1 MRVWWKE
8 ERGAALLLVL
18 FIIVVFTMIGMAVVS
33 ASLGGAIRT
42 ETKQKDVQSVHLAE
56 KALNEAVARVQ
67 GLLDGMPT
75 INMDQL
81 SDELKVLMGQINGSD
96 EVGSEYDA
104 QYGKD
109 QYGKDQSEV
118 RTTAV
123 LDTDHPPPKI
133 TITAHAT
140 IQGVERDLQQVI
152 EINYYPDVLKYAAGS
167 EDGNLIINGAPYFTG
182 GNGGNLYAG
191 KQLLIK
197 NEAEYFYNNSLDDDD
212 PKKSYTKYFPL
223 LKGIAYVQSLKNI
236 QYCDAQPTCN
246 SYSQHVQGVDDDDDA
261 KNVKEILG
269 DTSEA
274 QIKSS
279 KDFIGVKMDESFVD
293 KLTEAVHGGSDEWR
307 TIDEILKDKDKS
319 KAKSQLVEYL
329 VASGMMVQTSPVKPS
344 PEDLDAM
351 TDYETNMQAFKQ
363 YVNGL
368 NQLGKAETG
377 SILFRGD
384 FTLSSTDFTKLTFSG
399 AGKDVHDEILDPDK
413 RGYFATNW
421 FIVDGDLNIV
431 NTSDTPIEVRAN
443 LLVTGNVNIRG
454 FVKMDATIF
463 TMGETT
469 IEDASI
475 QGLRRDKDGDGIED
489 SDEDPRELVL
499 MSKGKIL
506 ITRINTNPDG
516 TFKPVQAGFQE
527 SSNSS
532 GDIQVL
538 DAFFYTDDVA
548 DLYGVGS
555 IFWIRGGFF
564 SKKNMTINAIR
575 GTAEVR
581 DEMIDGEWESD
592 GSRSRFIISY
602 NSEIINHQ
610 ASALP
615 RITKAQLTRGKRIM
629 VK

>member
-33 ASLGGAIRT
+33 ASLGGAVRT

-67 GLLDGMPT
+67 GLLDGMTT

-81 SDELKVLMGQINGSD
+81 SDELEVLMGQINGSD
-96 EVGSEYDA
+96 EVSSEYE
-104 QYGKD
+104 D
-109 QYGKDQSEV
+109 QYGKDQSGV

-123 LDTDHPPPKI
+123 LNKDHPPPKI

-140 IQGVERDLQQVI
+140 IQGIERDLQQVI
-152 EINYYPDVLKYAAGS
+152 EINYYPDVLNYAAGS

-197 NEAEYFYNNSLDDDD
+197 NEAEYYYNSPDDAA

-223 LKGIAYVQSLKNI
+223 LKGTAYVQSLKNI

-246 SYSQHVQGVDDDDDA
+246 SYNKYVQDVDGDVEA
-261 KNVKEILG
+261 KKVKDILG
-269 DTSEA
+269 ETSEA
-274 QIKSS
+274 QIKSR
-279 KDFIGVKMDESFVD
+279 KDFIGIKMDESFVD
-293 KLTEAVHGGSDEWR
+293 KLTEAIHGGSDEWGA
-307 TIDEILKDKDKS
+307 INEILKNKS
-319 KAKSQLVEYL
+319 SLAQYL
-329 VASGMMVQTSPVKPS
+329 MYSGRIVQTSPIKPLQ
-344 PEDLDAM
+344 EDPDAM
-351 TDYETNMQAFKQ
+351 TDYETKMREFKQ

-399 AGKDVHDEILDPDK
+399 AGKDVHDEIPGK
-413 RGYFATNW
+413 SGYFSTNW
-421 FIVDGDLNIV
+421 FIIDGDLNIV

-443 LLVTGNVNIRG
+443 LLVTGNVKIRG

-475 QGLRRDKDGDGIED
+475 QGLKRDKDANGIED
-489 SDEDPRELVL
+489 SDEQPRELVL

-506 ITRINTNPDG
+506 ITRVNTNPNG
-516 TFKPVQAGFQE
+516 TFKTIQSGFE
-527 SSNSS
+527 ASSNSN
-532 GDIQVL
+532 GDIQAL
-538 DAFFYTDDVA
+538 DAFFYTDDSA
-548 DLYGVGS
+548 ELYGVGS

-564 SKKNMTINAIR
+564 SKHNLTINAIR
-575 GTAEVR
+575 GNATVLD
-581 DEMIDGEWESD
+581 DEIEGEYEPDGI
-592 GSRSRFIISY
+592 RSRFIISY
-602 NSEIINHQ
+602 NNEIINHQ